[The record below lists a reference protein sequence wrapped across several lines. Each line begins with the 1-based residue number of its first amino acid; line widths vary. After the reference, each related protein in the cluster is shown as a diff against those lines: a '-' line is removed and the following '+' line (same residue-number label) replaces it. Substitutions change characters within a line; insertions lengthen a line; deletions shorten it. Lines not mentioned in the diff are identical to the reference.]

1 MHRKKVLCVHDG
13 LHTADAV
20 ADAVASLDADCVYCS
35 SREFPGAA
43 QDVDLVVYKVMSS
56 KADQVDDFEKNMG
69 LAGQSNVLLLVEE
82 EALKL
87 LRMPSKLNAD
97 FALTTASAD
106 ELQVRMRHLLWP
118 GEETASSDFIT
129 VDSMVINLST
139 YQVQIDGEPLD
150 FTYLEYALL
159 AFLVTHPGHAYSRDT
174 LLRRVWGF
182 EYYGGSRTVDV
193 HVRRVRAKLGTE
205 LASRLE
211 TVRGVGYMWS
221 M

>member
-1 MHRKKVLCVHDG
+1 MHRKKVLCVQDG
-13 LHTADAV
+13 LHASDAV
-20 ADAVASLDADCVYCS
+20 AAAVVGLDAECVTCS
-35 SREFPGAA
+35 TREFPAAA

-56 KADQVDDFEKNMG
+56 KADQVADFEKNME
-69 LAGQSNVLLLVEE
+69 LAGQSCALLLVEE

-87 LRMPSKLNAD
+87 LRMPSKLTAD
-97 FALTTASAD
+97 FALITASAD

-129 VDSMVINLST
+129 VDSMVLNLST
-139 YQVQIDGEPLD
+139 YQVQVDGEPLD

-205 LASRLE
+205 LAARLE

>member
-1 MHRKKVLCVHDG
+1 MHRKKVLYVHDG
-13 LHTADAV
+13 LHASDAV
-20 ADAVASLDADCVYCS
+20 ASAVASLDADCVSCS
-35 SREFPGAA
+35 SRDFPGAA
-43 QDVDLVVYKVMSS
+43 QDIDLVVYKVLTS
-56 KADQVDDFEKNMG
+56 KADQVADFEKNME
-69 LAGQSNVLLLVEE
+69 LAGQDSVLLIVEHD
-82 EALKL
+82 ALKI

-97 FALTTASAD
+97 FALVDASAE
-106 ELQVRMRHLLWP
+106 ELQVRLRHLLWP

-139 YQVQIDGEPLD
+139 YQVQVDGEPLD

-205 LASRLE
+205 LAARLE
-211 TVRGVGYMWS
+211 TVRGVGSMWS